1 MKAILVIFT
10 LLGLMGYWM
19 LLTKESAP
27 ESEPVAA
34 KPVPTTGTTLAL
46 NVQEG
51 QVWTYRLIVD
61 RENPT
66 ERGEMTNAITISNVH
81 PGQIDM
87 SVQIVGFKLD
97 GKDSL
102 KALREVAGEAKAVI
116 PWNEQCVR
124 VGVLQGLRTTAG
136 ADPKLMKLLS
146 EAGFYCGNF
155 KPHPVNP
162 GDRWS
167 GSVTATGG
175 CTSSVYTF
183 KGLRSEKGKEIAD
196 FEVTDIAMS
205 NHEQDGPM
213 KVAIDVATGMP
224 LHVEYKVVN
233 YRTNQRTRFVQELV
247 DVKGV

>member
-1 MKAILVIFT
+1 MKAALVIFT

-19 LLTKESAP
+19 VLTKGDARESSAA
-27 ESEPVAA
+27 VAE
-34 KPVPTTGTTLAL
+34 PVPTTGTTLAL
-46 NVQEG
+46 KVEEG
-51 QVWTYRLIVD
+51 QVWTYRLVVD
-61 RENPT
+61 RENPV
-66 ERGEMTNAITISNVH
+66 EKGEMTNAITISSVQ

-87 SVQIVGFKLD
+87 SVQIVGFKYAGQD
-97 GKDSL
+97 RMKD
-102 KALREVAGEAKAVI
+102 LREIAGEATAVI
-116 PWNEQCVR
+116 PWNELSQR
-124 VGVLQGLRTTAG
+124 VGVLQGLQAKAG
-136 ADPKLMKLLS
+136 DPKLMKLLA

-162 GDRWS
+162 GDHWS

-183 KGLRSEKGKEIAD
+183 KGLRTEKGKEIAD

-224 LHVEYKVVN
+224 IHVEYKVLN

-247 DVKGV
+247 SVS